1 MRTTRGFRRTTAV
14 VAGLVSTLALAAC
27 GSEDAETDAGTTAG
41 EAADVFPITLENV
54 YGETTIESEPTRVAT
69 WGWGSTEAAIAA
81 GVFPVAVGEQVW
93 TAGEGNLLPWVE
105 EAYDEAGVEHPVVI
119 NDDAGGAEIPY
130 EEFIAATPDLIVAP
144 YSGITEEQYEQLSE
158 IAPVVAFTEGP
169 WTTPWDETIRLTATA
184 LGREEQGEEIL
195 DEIHAYM
202 AEEAEAHPEFEGK
215 TVAGIWAAPTTL
227 SVYTGADPRVG
238 VLTELGFEVAPS
250 VAELDTSDGGFYFDL
265 SWEKADALASD
276 VLVSYHST
284 QDEADAMLTDKKAL
298 TIPAVEAG
306 NVAQMVGPANVS
318 SVSPPTAL
326 SFQWE
331 QGMPALVEKLAEA
344 LQD

>member
-1 MRTTRGFRRTTAV
+1 MRTTRGFRRTAAV
-14 VAGLVSTLALAAC
+14 VAGLASTLTLAAC
-27 GSEDAETDAGTTAG
+27 GSDDSATATAATAG
-41 EAADVFPITLENV
+41 EAADVFPITLENF
-54 YGETTIESEPTRVAT
+54 YGETVIEAEPTRVAT

-81 GVFPVAVGEQVW
+81 GVYPVAVAEQLW

-105 EAYDEAGVEHPVVI
+105 EAYDEAGVEHPVVL

-144 YSGITEEQYEQLSE
+144 YSGLTEEQYEQLSE

-184 LGREEQGEEIL
+184 LGREEKGEEIL

-202 AEEAEAHPEFEGK
+202 AEEAAAHPEFAGT

-227 SVYTGADPRVG
+227 SVYTGIDPRVG

-250 VAELDTSDGGFYFDL
+250 VAELDTSDNGFYFEL
-265 SWEKADALASD
+265 SWEKADALESD
-276 VLVSYHST
+276 LIVSYHST
-284 QDEADAMLTDKKAL
+284 QEEADAMLTDEKAL
-298 TIPAVEAG
+298 TIPAVGAG
-306 NVAQMVGPANVS
+306 AVAQMVGPANVS

-331 QGMPALVEKLAEA
+331 KGMPALVDKLAVA
-344 LQD
+344 LRD